1 VTVINSHVLHISKEE
16 DIMRIKKTKRLG
28 LSKTTVANLNVN
40 EMRAIKGGGFVE
52 DQDVLLEP
60 IPISSSSISS
70 QPPIP
75 ISSSTVVTN
84 YPA

>member
-1 VTVINSHVLHISKEE
+1 
-16 DIMRIKKTKRLG
+16 MRLNKSKRLG
-28 LSKTTVANLNVN
+28 LNKTTVANLNVN

-52 DQDVLLEP
+52 DQDVVLEP
-60 IPISSSSISS
+60 IPISSSSIST

-75 ISSSTVVTN
+75 ISSSTVVSN

>member
-1 VTVINSHVLHISKEE
+1 
-16 DIMRIKKTKRLG
+16 MRIKKTKRLG